1 MKYRKNVKYT
11 KEVLENACLNATS
24 IAEVLRRL
32 NLKSVGGN
40 YRHIGKLMAQYDI
53 KMGSNY
59 KGSAWSKGLTS
70 ETNDSIKKAS
80 QKQKYADKDVFVL
93 NGPIIKSARLRQGLL
108 DNGIKYECSECKID
122 EWRNKKIRLH
132 VDHKNGNPYDNRIK
146 NLRFLCPNC
155 HDQTDTWGKKTR
167 KGKA

>member
-1 MKYRKNVKYT
+1 MLFRSFPVT
-11 KEVLENACLNATS
+11 IFS
-24 IAEVLRRL
+24 R
-32 NLKSVGGN
+32 
-40 YRHIGKLMAQYDI
+40 
-53 KMGSNY
+53 GSNY

-146 NLRFLCPNC
+146 VNLFLVLTFVVAVVLFCFHNVSL
-155 HDQTDTWGKKTR
+155 K
-167 KGKA
+167 